1 MIKLLLNFPGIDTE
15 ITNNFGETPLMVAK
29 EYCQNKVFVEEYQ
42 KKMDDDKAKA
52 NENIKAAEKVK
63 TAESRKSQGPFKVPC
78 RAQ

>member
-1 MIKLLLNFPGIDTE
+1 
-15 ITNNFGETPLMVAK
+15 MVAK

-63 TAESRKSQGPFKVPC
+63 TAENKNQMTKGKEKEKPLMRSHTN
-78 RAQ
+78 